1 MSIVLEP
8 GNVTIAKLREIWEKQ
23 YSVKIKKSFKQ
34 NVDKSSKI
42 VKKLSKSN
50 LAIYGVNTGFGKLD
64 KIKISEK
71 DTERLQK
78 NLILSHCCGIGEPLD
93 ISTTRLMMIL
103 KIYLQTL

>member
-71 DTERLQK
+71 DIERLQ
-78 NLILSHCCGIGEPLD
+78 NNFFV
-93 ISTTRLMMIL
+93 
-103 KIYLQTL
+103 